1 LGRIPGRPNHH
12 PALAKPRGPTGATR
26 TLLPHVS
33 MTVDPDRQPCL
44 LSSTPVISS
53 PPQRTQNRSSTN
65 LGGKLAGDS
74 ELAHAPTETEAE
86 IRGILPARARL
97 PFAQVIKPCHIPP
110 LIPRRE
116 PGETCC
122 RNCCSVAELDRCVA
136 VATPQCLGFGST
148 GFTKLR
154 CSRSGLCQDGLRTRP
169 HGIAQQSTCSA
180 AGTPGVVDHS
190 LGAISAYGESLV
202 CFAVVRIVRRTFY

>member
-1 LGRIPGRPNHH
+1 VAHLHSFLSPTAHFPPFPFFLFFPSLGFRLR
-12 PALAKPRGPTGATR
+12 LGPTLQGDFFLNR
-26 TLLPHVS
+26 TAVLP
-33 MTVDPDRQPCL
+33 
-44 LSSTPVISS
+44 
-53 PPQRTQNRSSTN
+53 
-65 LGGKLAGDS
+65 GDS

-97 PFAQVIKPCHIPP
+97 PFAQVIKSCCIPP

-122 RNCCSVAELDRCVA
+122 RHFFSVAELDRCVA
-136 VATPQCLGFGST
+136 LATPQCLGFGST

-154 CSRSGLCQDGLRTRP
+154 CSRPGLCQDGLRTRP
-169 HGIAQQSTCSA
+169 HRIAQRSTCSA
-180 AGTPGVVDHS
+180 AGPPGAVDHS

-202 CFAVVRIVRRTFY
+202 CFAVVRIVCRTFY